1 MRRRLRWR
9 RVEASE
15 LDDVVLRLSRWPEP
29 GVGGTARHMFALS
42 VIETQGREP
51 VRVAADG
58 DRWAAAIVVPGR
70 LLVPCG
76 NAQLMA
82 ELAPPSRRWRLMVGD
97 EAACRAM
104 LAVGAATGELI
115 VHEQRFM
122 TVVANRVPSTED
134 LPDPGLR
141 RAEPQDLDRLA
152 DLAVRLH
159 VDDRFGP
166 HPGDLGRRG
175 YRDRLLANVRRGL
188 VWCVGPAGSPDCKI
202 ERSVSSRR
210 WGVQLSGIVV
220 DPAAR
225 HRRLGRAA
233 VAAAVRTAQAEMPGT
248 PISLHVRTDNAR
260 AIAAYRAAGFVD
272 QEPWVLAVRP

>member
-15 LDDVVLRLSRWPEP
+15 LDDIVLRLARWPQP
-29 GVGGTARHMFALS
+29 SVGGAVRHMFALS
-42 VIETQGREP
+42 VIEAQGPEP
-51 VRVAADG
+51 VRVATDG
-58 DRWAAAIVVPGR
+58 ERWAAAIVVPGR

-76 NAQLMA
+76 DA
-82 ELAPPSRRWRLMVGD
+82 ELIARLAPPTRRWRLMVGD
-97 EAACRAM
+97 EPACRAM
-104 LAVGAATGELI
+104 LAVGAAAGELI

-122 TVVANRVPSTED
+122 TVVANRVPAVED

-141 RAEPQDLDRLA
+141 PAEARDVDRLA

-166 HPGDLGRRG
+166 HPGDVGWRG
-175 YRDRLLANVRRGL
+175 YRARLLANVERGL
-188 VWCVGPAGSPDCKI
+188 VWCVGPVGMPDCKL

-210 WGVQLSGIVV
+210 WGVQMSGIVV
-220 DPAAR
+220 DPASR
-225 HRRLGRAA
+225 HRRLGRAT
-233 VAAAVRTAQAEMPGT
+233 VAAAVRAAQLEMPGA